1 MKKISRRKFLSATGM
16 AALAAATVP
25 TLSAAAADDEN
36 CFKVE
41 TKDVQLIGTV
51 TDAGQ
56 VVSGMVIRYSS
67 NPLVTVSNVDA
78 DTYTVHAVNNIDDV
92 VAGTDIVSYGDYEI
106 DRKIVKT
113 EVHGSTVTVYFD
125 QSEGAVLCYTSAS
138 RNYPGNLTYTITQN
152 KPVTL

>member
-1 MKKISRRKFLSATGM
+1 MQERMSIMKKISRRKFLSATGM

-56 VVSGMVIRYSS
+56 VVSGM
-67 NPLVTVSNVDA
+67 
-78 DTYTVHAVNNIDDV
+78 
-92 VAGTDIVSYGDYEI
+92 
-106 DRKIVKT
+106 
-113 EVHGSTVTVYFD
+113 
-125 QSEGAVLCYTSAS
+125 
-138 RNYPGNLTYTITQN
+138 
-152 KPVTL
+152 